1 MEVEFTSSFT
11 RDLRRLRNAGL
22 RARVERIIEE
32 MERAPEIAAVAG
44 VARLKGVGQHYRIR
58 VGEYRIGLSMEG
70 DTAVVTRFL
79 HRRDIYRH
87 FP

>member
-11 RDLRRLRNAGL
+11 RDLRRLRNADL
-22 RARVERIIEE
+22 RGRVERIIEE

-44 VARLKGVGQHYRIR
+44 AAKLKGLGQHYRIR
-58 VGEYRIGLSMEG
+58 VGDYRIGLSMEG
-70 DTAVVTRFL
+70 DTAIVTRFL
-79 HRRDIYRH
+79 HRRDIYRY

>member
-11 RDLRRLRNAGL
+11 RDLRRLRNAAL
-22 RARVERIIEE
+22 RARVEHIIEE

-44 VARLKGVGQHYRIR
+44 AARLKGVGQHYRIR

>member
-11 RDLRRLRNAGL
+11 RDLRRLRNAAL

-32 MERAPEIAAVAG
+32 MERAPEIAAVA
-44 VARLKGVGQHYRIR
+44 VAARLKGVGQHYRIR